1 MLSFKQ
7 FLLEY
12 EVDPSITNK
21 NLPSSKDLQGPSI
34 SDELRNHAN
43 TLWIY
48 FEGIGDPEFLKGL
61 KYKRGQNVK
70 HPMDMSSDELI
81 KHFEASKKYVPE
93 KHHKEMQNALDG
105 MILYDPM
112 ANIELQNMGGVRGTG
127 NETRN
132 SPASNLKKLRRQRS
146 KP

>member
-12 EVDPSITNK
+12 EVDPSITRR
-21 NLPSSKDLQGPSI
+21 NLPSSKGLQGPSI
-34 SDELRNHAN
+34 SDELRKHAN
-43 TLWIY
+43 TLWVH
-48 FEGIGDPEFLKGL
+48 FAGIGNPEFLKEL

-70 HPMDMSSDELI
+70 YTMDMSSEELI
-81 KHFEASKKYVPE
+81 KHFEVSKKYVPE
-93 KHHKEMQNALDG
+93 KYHREMQDALNG

-112 ANIELQNMGGVRGTG
+112 ANIELQNMGGVQGTG